1 MASRS
6 SFLLPALVVE
16 RFFYESCLETLTSAL
31 KESRLVFVNQ
41 LNNGIQILKLVE
53 DFCASKG
60 KRQTIA
66 LLIHLFPMHPFS
78 TL

>member
-31 KESRLVFVNQ
+31 KESKIVFLSL
-41 LNNGIQILKLVE
+41 LNDGIQILKLVE

-60 KRQTIA
+60 RGRTIK
-66 LLIHLFPMHPFS
+66 LLTH
-78 TL
+78 

>member
-16 RFFYESCLETLTSAL
+16 RFFYESCLETLTSSL
-31 KESRLVFVNQ
+31 KESRLVFINQ
-41 LNNGIQILKLVE
+41 LNDGIQILKLVE

-60 KRQTIA
+60 RRQTIA
-66 LLIHLFPMHPFS
+66 LLTHFFPMHPFS
-78 TL
+78 NP